1 MNFAIKATNVAFNF
15 VRHANETDRD
25 SAHSRPKLARIP
37 AGYSRKSTGSN
48 ERSPD
53 FLHFQIIQH
62 PIAKQLLARPSLLT
76 LRAAAEWPRSEGRN
90 GTREL
95 LQAMLQW
102 GRG

>member
-1 MNFAIKATNVAFNF
+1 MNFATNVAFNF

-25 SAHSRPKLARIP
+25 SARSRPKLARIP

-62 PIAKQLLARPSLLT
+62 PIAKQLLARPSVLT
-76 LRAAAEWPRSEGRN
+76 LRAAAEWPRSATTASRSSFKSPS
-90 GTREL
+90 
-95 LQAMLQW
+95 LQW